1 MGMIGDSLHLDKSL
15 MQMNS
20 SVPVSRRSL
29 LDYSEN
35 GDLSFA
41 TRDGGRCEI
50 SREEIDY
57 LDGIC
62 TEIERMR
69 LKLPILVSTDCS
81 GDVTSWKVDGKTE
94 TAVVARIL
102 GKNILTED
110 HLRFYNPDLKRIR
123 SILPTCTVVTFLP

>member
-1 MGMIGDSLHLDKSL
+1 MIGDSLHLDKSL

-35 GDLSFA
+35 GDLFFS
-41 TRDGGRCEI
+41 TRDGARCEI
-50 SREEIDY
+50 SKGEIDY
-57 LDGIC
+57 LDDIC

-69 LKLPILVSTDCS
+69 LKLPILISTDCS
-81 GDVTSWKVDGKTE
+81 GDITSWKVEGRTE
-94 TAVVARIL
+94 TAVIARVL

-110 HLRFYNPDLKRIR
+110 HLRFYNPDLKRLR
-123 SILPTCTVVTFLP
+123 SVLPTCTAVTFLP

>member
-1 MGMIGDSLHLDKSL
+1 MIGDSLHLDKAL

-35 GDLSFA
+35 GDLFFV

-50 SREEIDY
+50 SKEEIDR

-69 LKLPILVSTDCS
+69 LKLPILISTDCS
-81 GDVTSWKVDGKTE
+81 GDITSWKVEGRTE
-94 TAVVARIL
+94 TAVIARVL
-102 GKNILTED
+102 GKNVLTED
-110 HLRFYNPDLKRIR
+110 HLRFYNPDLKRLR
-123 SILPTCTVVTFLP
+123 SLLPTCTAVTFLP